1 MSIQILDVDKDG
13 AVSEQELQSAPA
25 TLLKLDLDGDGKVN
39 QDEIRKRSRGG
50 QRGNRERRSR

>member
-13 AVSEQELQSAPA
+13 AVSEQELKSAPA